1 MPRMLLGAIAAAVA
15 MFILGF
21 IFFATPLQFI
31 GFGSVDAAQSAN
43 LQAALAQNIAA
54 TGTYVVP
61 NPASAEGTVLYGKG
75 PIAMVHYNSMG
86 FAVADMGVLIGGF
99 VHMLVIALLIGFAL
113 LGVAS
118 RVTDFG
124 SRARLALL
132 FAVAGAAFIH
142 LGEPVWMHVDWAYA
156 IYGFVA
162 DGVMLAA
169 AGLIIARWF
178 LPRAE
183 NGVAT

>member
-61 NPASAEGTVLYGKG
+61 IRPAPKAPCFT
-75 PIAMVHYNSMG
+75 A
-86 FAVADMGVLIGGF
+86 
-99 VHMLVIALLIGFAL
+99 
-113 LGVAS
+113 
-118 RVTDFG
+118 
-124 SRARLALL
+124 RARSRWSITTAWAL
-132 FAVAGAAFIH
+132 
-142 LGEPVWMHVDWAYA
+142 PSPTWAC
-156 IYGFVA
+156 
-162 DGVMLAA
+162 
-169 AGLIIARWF
+169 
-178 LPRAE
+178 
-183 NGVAT
+183 